1 MDKYTVFIAQSGSG
15 KSYFLCRLVEKIM
28 LKSKARCLILDPDGD
43 FRKLS
48 SIDRQVWGS
57 NQHIYDTKTAR
68 ENSPTGVK
76 MDLLKTVK
84 KEWEI
89 FHNLPIGIPFFLNIR
104 QMFNT
109 HGTTRKMI
117 V

>member
-76 MDLLKTVK
+76 MDLLKNGCASSK
-84 KEWEI
+84 ISSLRLIK
-89 FHNLPIGIPFFLNIR
+89 FRKNLEMRN
-104 QMFNT
+104 
-109 HGTTRKMI
+109 
-117 V
+117 